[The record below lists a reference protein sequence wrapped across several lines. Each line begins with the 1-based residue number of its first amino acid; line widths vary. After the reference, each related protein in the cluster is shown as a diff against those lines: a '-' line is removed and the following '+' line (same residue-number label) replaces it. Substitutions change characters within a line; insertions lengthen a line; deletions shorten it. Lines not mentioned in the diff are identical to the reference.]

1 MWFFTIPQYKIPN
14 LPIFTPDCHGANYA
28 MVQSHG
34 FSGMVVSPALKNR
47 LYYGQTVTAPLMLGP
62 DAGAYHVVKPF

>member
-1 MWFFTIPQYKIPN
+1 
-14 LPIFTPDCHGANYA
+14 

-47 LYYGQTVTAPLMLGP
+47 PYYGQTVTAPLMLGP
-62 DAGAYHVVKPF
+62 ELFSGAYHVVNPF